1 MKKVAINNFR
11 KIKENWE
18 LELDPITFLVGT
30 NNSGKSSILKALIL
44 LDGYGNSNNHFI
56 LNFNGNTIVTIKLI
70 DVASGMFYIEECH
83 CKRISKSINF
93 SSFVGDDIE
102 VPF

>member
-18 LELDPITFLVGT
+18 LELAPITFLVGT

-56 LNFNGNTIVTIKLI
+56 LNFNGKHYRNHKI
-70 DVASGMFYIEECH
+70 Y
-83 CKRISKSINF
+83 
-93 SSFVGDDIE
+93 
-102 VPF
+102 